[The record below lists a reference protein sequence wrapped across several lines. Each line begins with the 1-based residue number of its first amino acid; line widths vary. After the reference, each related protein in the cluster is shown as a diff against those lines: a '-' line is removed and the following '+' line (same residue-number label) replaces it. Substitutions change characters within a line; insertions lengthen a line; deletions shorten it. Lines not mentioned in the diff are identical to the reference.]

1 MSKSYTPQEADVV
14 VIGAGVSGLTA
25 ARRLAQAGQSV
36 VVIEAND
43 RVGGRTVNLD
53 VCEGVITEGGGQW
66 VGPGQDR
73 VWALMDELGIETFKT
88 YTEGKS
94 IYLRNGKTK
103 LYHGTVPPLSP
114 LVLADYAQ
122 AQLRLERMASTVP
135 LEAPWTAKNARKW
148 DNTTFGHWL
157 DANTFTDETRSLFT
171 LAFSVT
177 DGEDLHSTSLLV
189 QLVRIAGC
197 GGIDHLVN
205 VTDGAQESRVVGG
218 TQLISLRMAEQLG
231 RRVVLD
237 SPVSEIVQ
245 DDQGVLVKSARIDVQ
260 AKRAIVAM
268 APSDGNR
275 IRFSPDLPTRR
286 TMLQRRWCN
295 GTESKIFAVYDRPF
309 WRERGFNGQAVTDLP
324 VAGYVVDNSPPD
336 GSVGIL
342 MTFVGTA
349 GSGYGLR
356 WTDAVLDDAEARR
369 AAFLADLTVLFGPEA
384 ARPTAYLEQD
394 WTHEPWI
401 GGCVSSRPPGVI
413 TQYTDADRVPVGR
426 VHWAGT
432 ETAVLNQGYIDG
444 AVSAGERAADEVR
457 RAMGVQ
463 SAPSADARRHTK
475 V

>member
-25 ARRLAQAGQSV
+25 ARRLTQTGQSV

-53 VCEGVITEGGGQW
+53 VGEGVITEGGGQW

-88 YTEGKS
+88 HIEGKS
-94 IYLRNGKTK
+94 MYLRNGRTK
-103 LYHGTVPPLSP
+103 LYQGTVPPLSP
-114 LVLADYAQ
+114 VVLADYAQ
-122 AQLRLERMASTVP
+122 AQLRLERMAKTVP
-135 LEAPWTAKNARKW
+135 LEAPWTAKNARSW

-157 DANTFTDETRSLFT
+157 DANTFTEEVRELFT
-171 LAFSVT
+171 IGFSVT

-205 VTDGAQESRVVGG
+205 VTGGAQESRVVGG

-231 RRVVLD
+231 QRVVLD
-237 SPVSEIVQ
+237 SPVSEIIQ
-245 DDQGVLVKSARIDVQ
+245 DDQGVLVKSARIDVR
-260 AKRAIVAM
+260 AKRVVVAM
-268 APSDGNR
+268 APSDANR

-286 TMLQRRWCN
+286 AMLQRRWCN

-309 WRERGFNGQAVTDLP
+309 WRERGFSGQAVTDLP

-336 GSVGIL
+336 ASVGIL

-356 WTDAVLDDAEARR
+356 WSDAVLDDPEARR

-401 GGCVSSRPPGVI
+401 GGCVSSRPPGVL

-444 AVSAGERAADEVR
+444 AVSAGERAAEEAR

-463 SAPSADARRHTK
+463 SAPPAAARRRTK